1 MPSHPRAAARLH
13 SLIGDGMHDLP
24 PEVIHK
30 LERMLQCYGVPHP
43 RDEPAWGSGGG
54 LLRTPREVAR
64 HLDGCLVESGGDAPI
79 LAEALLNLVEGPD
92 LRRVARV
99 CGLPSDVLHR
109 QLAGRRTLAFA
120 TVAGTLRALGVELRV
135 QVAAR

>member
-13 SLIGDGMHDLP
+13 SLIGDDMHELP

-30 LERMLQCYGVPHP
+30 LESMLRRYGVAHP
-43 RDEPAWGSGGG
+43 RDEPAWDSGGG

-79 LAEALLNLVEGPD
+79 LAEALLTLVDGSD
-92 LRRVARV
+92 LRRIARV
-99 CGLPSDVLHR
+99 CGLPCEVLHR
-109 QLAGRRTLAFA
+109 QLSGRRLLTFA
-120 TVAGTLRALGVELRV
+120 TVVGTLRALGLELRV
-135 QVAAR
+135 RVAMR